1 MMKKSAEICVD
12 KDKKE
17 KWIKSKKDLYSKLL
31 NIPKENIEIFN
42 IRYGIFSNNMHI
54 KGLPLSKDILN
65 KIKSDNE
72 VEILELKNLVEACKI
87 SEDMFAPEYDNY
99 ENWGINKIR

>member
-1 MMKKSAEICVD
+1 
-12 KDKKE
+12 
-17 KWIKSKKDLYSKLL
+17 
-31 NIPKENIEIFN
+31 
-42 IRYGIFSNNMHI
+42 MHI

-87 SEDMFAPEYDNY
+87 SEDMFDPEYYNY
-99 ENWGINKIR
+99 ENWGIIK

>member
-1 MMKKSAEICVD
+1 
-12 KDKKE
+12 
-17 KWIKSKKDLYSKLL
+17 
-31 NIPKENIEIFN
+31 
-42 IRYGIFSNNMHI
+42 MHI

-87 SEDMFAPEYDNY
+87 SEDMFEPKYDNY
-99 ENWGINKIR
+99 ENWGINQIR